1 MAETA
6 ITIDGVTVV
15 VDPGEDMKKI
25 FDQNNKISSMRLTK
39 ISQSTAKQRA
49 GRAGRTL
56 KGYCFRLYSEKY
68 LQGCPL
74 NQTP

>member
-15 VDPGEDMKKI
+15 VDPGEDMKKVY
-25 FDQNNKISSMRLTK
+25 DQTQKISSMRLMK

-49 GRAGRTL
+49 GRAGRTS
-56 KGYCFRLYSEKY
+56 KGFCFRLYSEKF
-68 LQGCPL
+68 LESCPP

>member
-15 VDPGEDMKKI
+15 VDPGEDMKKVY
-25 FDQNNKISSMRLTK
+25 DQAQKISSMRLMK

-49 GRAGRTL
+49 GRAGRTS
-56 KGYCFRLYSEKY
+56 KGFCFRLYS
-68 LQGCPL
+68 
-74 NQTP
+74 

>member
-15 VDPGEDMKKI
+15 VDPGEDMKKV
-25 FDQNNKISSMRLTK
+25 FDQNFKISSMKLMK

-49 GRAGRTL
+49 GRAGRTSS
-56 KGYCFRLYSEKY
+56 GFCFRLYSE
-68 LQGCPL
+68 
-74 NQTP
+74 